1 MLNKTTISLLMKW
14 IICTIVTGRFWSTIV
29 SFKSDYKNL
38 IITNNLFNLAQL
50 KYELSKKLNFI
61 TCLHF
66 KWKWKSSR
74 VTKNHEPF
82 LTLYRADV
90 FLMKVESEK
99 KFSFFACDLGIK
111 NKGRKDKK
119 ILKECFLV
127 LSFFLSFIFFISS
140 TVFHHISIAN
150 PLFVYFILPFICIWL
165 YFTIIYNFLQ
175 KTFLFWFIP
184 VIL

>member
-1 MLNKTTISLLMKW
+1 M
-14 IICTIVTGRFWSTIV
+14 
-29 SFKSDYKNL
+29 
-38 IITNNLFNLAQL
+38 FNLTQL
-50 KYELSKKLNFI
+50 KYELSKKMNFK
-61 TCLHF
+61 TRLHF

-90 FLMKVESEK
+90 FLMKEESEK
-99 KFSFFACDLGIK
+99 KFFFFAWDLGIK

-127 LSFFLSFIFFISS
+127 LSFFHLFISS
-140 TVFHHISIAN
+140 PVFHHISIAN

-165 YFTIIYNFLQ
+165 YFTIINNFFSKNL
-175 KTFLFWFIP
+175 P
-184 VIL
+184 ILICTSNCLIL